1 MILGRPYN
9 MWRTG
14 FWMKR
19 YYKTETSPRFNTSS
33 YPHADNVEQTVLMHR
48 DLFYRVLWC
57 LYVSVCECVC
67 EFLDH
72 WWLTCLSVCK
82 SLFSMNGLWRGCVEL
97 SLACWSFLWF
107 SCWWRIN
114 WIYLVCLLMLS
125 PSSRVLQGFLLE
137 RIRTRR
143 CCVRNWFLVRF
154 ICHPEH
160 CWGALM
166 PSSHC
171 TIFQVTGSLLF
182 HIALQFGV
190 AFGHCCF
197 YIARWTGVDL
207 SYFVRFC
214 YLPLKQWVVQFDNEK
229 FYLLSS
235 REVPHCMTLRLGL
248 GLYYGL

>member
-1 MILGRPYN
+1 MSICKCVWVC
-9 MWRTG
+9 MWVSGSLVTDLLVCVQI
-14 FWMKR
+14 FI
-19 YYKTETSPRFNTSS
+19 FNERSV
-33 YPHADNVEQTVLMHR
+33 A
-48 DLFYRVLWC
+48 RV
-57 LYVSVCECVC
+57 
-67 EFLDH
+67 
-72 WWLTCLSVCK
+72 
-82 SLFSMNGLWRGCVEL
+82 REL

-182 HIALQFGV
+182 S
-190 AFGHCCF
+190 HCTMDRCS
-197 YIARWTGVDL
+197 VDL
-207 SYFVRFC
+207 SYPVRFC

-248 GLYYGL
+248 YYGL